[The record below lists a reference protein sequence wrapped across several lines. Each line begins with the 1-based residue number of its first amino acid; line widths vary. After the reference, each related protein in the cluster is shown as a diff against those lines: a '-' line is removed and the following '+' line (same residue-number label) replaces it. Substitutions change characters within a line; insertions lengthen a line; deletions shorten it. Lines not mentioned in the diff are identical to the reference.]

1 MKFRAIPRDTTLEAA
16 RMQFAIFRKMRPA
29 DRARLAIELS
39 EMIRATLEESIRH
52 GHPEYTDQE
61 IKLAASR
68 IIVGEASIRKAYSGV
83 EVKPLVSQSD
93 FLARIKIELDSA
105 GISFMVVGSLGSIA
119 YGEPRTTY
127 DIDLVIDPTLAQL
140 QTFVDSLG
148 KADYYV
154 SENAAEEAFKHRSM
168 FNVIDLRTAWKVD
181 LIIRQDRPYSIE
193 EFRRRRKQQIGG
205 IELDVVSPEDAI
217 LSKLEWAKVGESE
230 RQYRDALG
238 VASVQ
243 WRYLNW
249 EYMEKWASDLGV
261 DNLLEQLRE
270 DASSLQPI

>member
-1 MKFRAIPRDTTLEAA
+1 MKFRSIPRDTTLEAA
-16 RMQFAIFRKMRPA
+16 RVQFAIFRKMRPT

-39 EMIRATLEESIRH
+39 EAVRATLEEGIRH
-52 GHPEYTDQE
+52 RHSEYTNQE
-61 IKLAASR
+61 IKLAAIR
-68 IIVGEASIRKAYSGV
+68 IILGEAVFRKAYSGM

-93 FLARIKIELDSA
+93 FLERIKTKLDNA
-105 GISFMVVGSLGSIA
+105 GIPFMVVGSLGSIA

-127 DIDLVIDPTLAQL
+127 NIDLVIDPTLVQL
-140 QTFVDSLG
+140 QAFVNSLD

-154 SENAAEEAFKHRSM
+154 SENAAEEAFKNRAM
-168 FNVIDLRTAWKVD
+168 FNVIDLRTGWKVD

-193 EFRRRRKQQIGG
+193 EFRRRRKQQLIG

-217 LSKLEWAKVGESE
+217 LSKLEWAKADESE
-230 RQYRDALG
+230 WQYRDALG
-238 VASVQ
+238 VASAQ

-249 EYMEKWASDLGV
+249 EYMEKWASDLGA

-270 DASSLQPI
+270 DANSLQPT